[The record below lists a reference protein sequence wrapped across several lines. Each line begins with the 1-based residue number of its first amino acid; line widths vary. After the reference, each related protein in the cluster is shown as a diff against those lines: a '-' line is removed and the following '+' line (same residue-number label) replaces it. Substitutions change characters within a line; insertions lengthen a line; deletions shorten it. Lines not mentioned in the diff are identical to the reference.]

1 MDTYSDIIIDNI
13 CAWKSSYPVSPPN
26 LNNFTNSHSYS
37 IIVLFLHVYILLK
50 LIIHYIQQR
59 YVQINK

>member
-37 IIVLFLHVYILLK
+37 IIVGLYI
-50 LIIHYIQQR
+50 IIKKKY
-59 YVQINK
+59 